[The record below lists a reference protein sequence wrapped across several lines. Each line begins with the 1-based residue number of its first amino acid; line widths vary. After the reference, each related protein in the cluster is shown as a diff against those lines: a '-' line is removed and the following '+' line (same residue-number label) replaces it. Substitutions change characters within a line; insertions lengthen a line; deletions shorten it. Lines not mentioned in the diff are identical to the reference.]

1 MTEKELSG
9 KKELI
14 QALQKYELS
23 FEEKYPP
30 EDMEVEF
37 SKQYEVY
44 MEKLLSGKIP
54 KRRKYF
60 NTVGKRIAACVAAIM
75 IIFGGSMTVKAFR
88 EPVVEFFT
96 NAYEKIVE
104 IFFGDDDIANAPSEI
119 ETVYTLGYVP
129 DGYEME
135 SYSIN
140 KYGLFSKIVFSN
152 GENEIVF
159 QQYTLNG
166 KFVMDNE
173 DANYKYIFAND
184 IKIAVTNKQEK
195 RILYWNTDEYSFKLS
210 ISIEFTEEECIDII
224 TSLVEKD
231 RQEN

>member
-1 MTEKELSG
+1 MTDKELSG
-9 KKELI
+9 KKKLIKALEKCELC
-14 QALQKYELS
+14 

-30 EDMEVEF
+30 ADIDVEF
-37 SKQYEVY
+37 SKQYEHY
-44 MEKLLSGKIP
+44 MERLLAGKIK
-54 KRRKYF
+54 KRRKCL
-60 NTVGKRIAACVAAIM
+60 NTPIKRIAACIAAAM

-104 IFFGDDDIANAPSEI
+104 IFFGDDDIAKAPSEI

-129 DGYEME
+129 DGYVIE
-135 SYSIN
+135 SYFIN
-140 KYGLFSKIVFSN
+140 EYGRFSKIVFSN

-224 TSLVEKD
+224 TSLIEKD
-231 RQEN
+231 R